1 MIRKISCAG
10 AMLFAASLLVSCS
23 PANYPT
29 KPIELKYYA
38 NGPWAVTVSIGSQCC
53 DSAGDKFDLYYPTNL
68 GQGAL
73 RIRFSP
79 GAMGLARSRQTTPIS

>member
-1 MIRKISCAG
+1 
-10 AMLFAASLLVSCS
+10 MLFAASLLVSCS

-29 KPIELKYYA
+29 EPIELKYYA

-68 GQGAL
+68 GQGGFTHPIL
-73 RIRFSP
+73 TWGNGTGS
-79 GAMGLARSRQTTPIS
+79 LRQTTPIS